1 MPPNK
6 VALEQCEVFYG
17 KLHVLDKV
25 SLYVKEG
32 EFVSIVGPSGCGK
45 TTLLNLIAGIL
56 EKANVTCKKR
66 SINATKIGYATQEDL
81 LLPWRSVWGNIVL
94 PLELLRLKPDISYLK
109 RLLNIAGLADFIDYR
124 PHQLSGGMRKR
135 VVLLRALSLK
145 PDLLLLDEPFANI
158 DAYTKIQLQRLL
170 MKLLSNL
177 KTTTILVTH
186 DIEEAVSLSN
196 RVIILS
202 RRPAKV
208 VKVVEIEAPWPRDPL
223 EARRELRDYINEVY
237 NHVFSS

>member
-1 MPPNK
+1 MPPLK
-6 VALEQCEVFYG
+6 VALESCNVFYG
-17 KLHVLDKV
+17 SLQVLRDLSIHVA
-25 SLYVKEG
+25 EG
-32 EFVSIVGPSGCGK
+32 EFVAIVGPSGCGK

-56 EKANVTCKKR
+56 EKATVKCER
-66 SINATKIGYATQEDL
+66 RYVNASRIGYATQDDL
-81 LLPWRSVWGNIVL
+81 LLPWRTVWGNIML
-94 PLELLRLKPDISYLK
+94 PLELMKLEPDVNYLK
-109 RLLNIAGLADFIDYR
+109 RLVSIAGLSDFTSYR

-186 DIEEAVSLSN
+186 DIEEAVSLSK

-202 RRPAKV
+202 RRPARV
-208 VKVVEIEAPWPRDPL
+208 VKTVDIEAPWPRDPL

-237 NHVFSS
+237 RHVFSG

>member
-1 MPPNK
+1 LPLK
-6 VALEQCEVFYG
+6 VLVRSCRVFYG
-17 KLHVLDKV
+17 NLKVLDGV
-25 SLYVKEG
+25 DLDVREG

-56 EKANVTCKKR
+56 ERARVECTDLKVNVER
-66 SINATKIGYATQEDL
+66 VGYATQEDL
-81 LLPWRSVWGNIVL
+81 LLPWRTVWGNIVL
-94 PLELLRLKPDISYLK
+94 PLELLKLEPDRGFIEKLIA
-109 RLLNIAGLADFIDYR
+109 IAGLKGFENYR

-170 MKLLSNL
+170 MQLLSHL

-186 DIEEAVSLSN
+186 DIEEAVSLSRRVVILSHRPA
-196 RVIILS
+196 RVI
-202 RRPAKV
+202 R
-208 VKVVEIEAPWPRDPL
+208 EIEVDASWPRDPL
-223 EARRELRDYINEVY
+223 EARQELKEYIGEVY
-237 NHVFSS
+237 RYVFSR

>member
-1 MPPNK
+1 MPPIK
-6 VALEQCEVFYG
+6 VALEQCNVFYG
-17 KLHVLDKV
+17 SLQVLDE
-25 SLYVKEG
+25 LTLNVKEG
-32 EFVSIVGPSGCGK
+32 EFVAIVGPSGCGK

-56 EKANVTCKKR
+56 EKATINCRKR
-66 SINATKIGYATQEDL
+66 EVKASKVGYATQEDL
-81 LLPWRSVWGNIVL
+81 LLPWRTVWGNILL
-94 PLELLRLKPDISYLK
+94 PLELLRVKPDTSYLK
-109 RLLNIAGLADFIDYR
+109 RLLSISGLADFIDYR

-177 KTTTILVTH
+177 RTTTILVTH

-196 RVIILS
+196 RIVILS
-202 RRPAKV
+202 RRPARV
-208 VKVVEIEAPWPRDPL
+208 VKAIEVEAPWPRDPL
-223 EARRELRDYINEVY
+223 EARRELKDYINEVY
-237 NHVFSS
+237 GYVFNK